1 MREDHPVI
9 SFVIRPIGFLNKNS
23 LQPCKHR
30 QTLKNT
36 RIMTMSV
43 PQTRVKPTW
52 ECMQKCGACC
62 FLGDYD
68 DEVLREMLQEE
79 KDVIEYLGMISES
92 GWCKW
97 FDKVL
102 RTCTKYE
109 DRPRFCRATPDVF
122 QDLYEIEKSDFDESA
137 ISFCESHIDNTYGEE
152 SDEALRYKTFKTKL
166 F

>member
-1 MREDHPVI
+1 MLFAVPH
-9 SFVIRPIGFLNKNS
+9 IRVLNEKS
-23 LQPCKHR
+23 LQHCNYR
-30 QTLKNT
+30 QSTNKART
-36 RIMTMSV
+36 MVMSV

-52 ECMQKCGACC
+52 KCMQQCGACC

-68 DEVLREMLQEE
+68 DEVLSDMLQDE

-97 FDKVL
+97 FDKVS
-102 RTCTKYE
+102 RTCTKYH

-122 QDLYEIEKSDFDESA
+122 HDLYNVEKSDFDASA
-137 ISFCESHIDNTYGEE
+137 ISFCESHIDNIYGEE
-152 SDEALRYKTFKTKL
+152 SDEAVRYKTFKTKL